1 MTNSTSPS
9 RGAKIPPRSPARAR
23 PALPPPPPPPV
34 SPSSP
39 QCRAPPHAP
48 DPGQLPCRRHL
59 AAYAARV
66 SSWVASTGS
75 ALGLGRPTQ
84 APDRRRIA
92 AYAAKVSSS
101 GPTRG
106 HAGRRPLRAVGHPYG
121 HGADRV
127 AERGLCSALGVGIQ
141 RKLQDST
148 VVPPVR
154 CNPPRSPSNH
164 RQKVHLP
171 GSPTTSPGSPVEPA
185 YPNTTSH
192 HPTQGQLSGRRH
204 FAAYAAR
211 VSSGVAGTRSGL
223 SGLSAPVA
231 GPNIAAAGGRVRR
244 ARTLLVAPGH
254 WGRHKA
260 SFLSPTPRSVRRK
273 GQL

>member
-1 MTNSTSPS
+1 MPLTQASCPAADTSQHT
-9 RGAKIPPRSPARAR
+9 
-23 PALPPPPPPPV
+23 
-34 SPSSP
+34 P
-39 QCRAPPHAP
+39 Q
-48 DPGQLPCRRHL
+48 
-59 AAYAARV
+59 
-66 SSWVASTGS
+66 GS
-75 ALGLGRPTQ
+75 ALGSPARGQPWAWGAQPRHP
-84 APDRRRIA
+84 IA
-92 AYAAKVSSS
+92 DASQHTPQRSALRAH
-101 GPTRG
+101 T
-106 HAGRRPLRAVGHPYG
+106 AGRRPLRAVGHPYG

-254 WGRHKA
+254 RGRHKA
-260 SFLSPTPRSVRRK
+260 SFLSPTPRSIRRK